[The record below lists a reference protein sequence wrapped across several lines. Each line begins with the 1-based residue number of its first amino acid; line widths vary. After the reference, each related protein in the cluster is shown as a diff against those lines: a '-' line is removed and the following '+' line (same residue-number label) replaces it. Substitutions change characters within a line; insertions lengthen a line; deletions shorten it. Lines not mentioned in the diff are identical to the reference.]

1 VAEHFRDRLDMLEPD
16 LTRLQRRGRELD
28 PPNARGLYPWLLL
41 LAGPLWQIVTGGT
54 HPAWVASLGLAAYAI
69 AWVAAIHLAFLRRH
83 RARLPLAIVLI
94 GALGL
99 GVAYGGLWSVLPALA
114 GIACGVALRGP
125 EIGIVALPFTALVAI
140 LAWLRGADFSDVV
153 SLAWGTFTSAFIPWM
168 ILRLFAVIH
177 ELRSTRERLAQA
189 AVEQERTRF
198 SRDMHDLLG
207 HSLSVMVVKAEAVRR
222 LLPANPE
229 GAIEQ
234 ATDIEQLGR
243 QALVEV
249 RAAVTGYRGRGLSAE
264 LDSARSALAD
274 AGIEPT
280 VRVTVGAVGPELDA
294 LLGWAVREGATN
306 VIRHRGADACEINVT
321 VAPITTL
328 EIRDNGAAA
337 MASGHHGNGLLGLR
351 ERVEA
356 QGGEMDAGPAPGGG
370 FQLRVRTPNEPARTG
385 KSYAAAS

>member
-1 VAEHFRDRLDMLEPD
+1 MAEHFRDRLDMLEPD
-16 LTRLQRRGRELD
+16 LTRLQRRRRELD
-28 PPNARGLYPWLLL
+28 PPNAHGLYPWLLL
-41 LAGPLWQIVTGGT
+41 LGGPLWQIVTGGT
-54 HPAWVASLGLAAYAI
+54 HPAWVASLGLAAFAL
-69 AWVAAIHLAFLRRH
+69 AWVATIHLAFRRRR

-99 GVAYGGLWSVLPALA
+99 GVAYGGVWSVLPALA
-114 GIACGVALRGP
+114 GIACGVALQGA

-153 SLAWGTFTSAFIPWM
+153 SLTWGTFTSAFIPWM

-280 VRVTVGAVGPELDA
+280 VRVTAGALGPEVDA
-294 LLGWAVREGATN
+294 LLGWAVREAATN
-306 VIRHRGADACEINVT
+306 VIRHSGADACEINVT

-328 EIRDNGAAA
+328 EIRDNGTAATVP
-337 MASGHHGNGLLGLR
+337 GLHGNGLLGLR
-351 ERVEA
+351 ERVDA
-356 QGGEMDAGPAPGGG
+356 QGGEMDAGPGPDGG
-370 FQLRVRTPNEPARTG
+370 FHLRVRTPNEPARTG
-385 KSYAAAS
+385 ESYAAVS